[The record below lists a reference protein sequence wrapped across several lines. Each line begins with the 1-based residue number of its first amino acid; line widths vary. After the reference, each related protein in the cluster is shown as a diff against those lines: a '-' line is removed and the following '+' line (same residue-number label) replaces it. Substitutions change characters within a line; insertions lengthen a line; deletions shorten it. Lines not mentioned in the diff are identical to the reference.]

1 MQIFF
6 KLWKQTSV

>member
-6 KLWKQTSV
+6 K